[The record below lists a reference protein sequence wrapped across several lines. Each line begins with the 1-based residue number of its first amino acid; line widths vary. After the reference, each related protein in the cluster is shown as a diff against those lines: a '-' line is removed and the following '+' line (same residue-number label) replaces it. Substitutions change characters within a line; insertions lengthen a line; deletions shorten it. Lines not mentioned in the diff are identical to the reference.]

1 MNKKFKFFLSSLF
14 LSILFFVILF
24 LPYGWHYLGVVLL
37 FVLTVL
43 VYWLALKVLRYKSFR
58 LKGMMVLL
66 PAGFVVGSSL
76 FLGLLYLS
84 LFFKVFLALFFG
96 VVIYVI
102 FLVENIFL
110 VAIGYKTVPLYRAA
124 YTVSLILLLLTAFFL
139 FDSVLS
145 FRVGCYFNAFSV
157 FLVSLAL
164 YAYQFWAITI
174 GLPDDGK
181 SKSLAYVWIPALLM
195 GELALVFSFWP
206 VGIFK
211 GSIYLVF
218 FIYIVS
224 GLLQAELR
232 GRLFKKTWLGL
243 VWVFVAVVLGILMAT
258 KWG

>member
-1 MNKKFKFFLSSLF
+1 VNKKFKFFLSSLF
-14 LSILFFVILF
+14 LSILFFAILF
-24 LPYGWHYLGVVLL
+24 LPYEWHYLGVVLL

-43 VYWLALKVLRYKSFR
+43 IYWLVFKVLRYKSWR

-66 PAGFVVGSSL
+66 PAGFVVG
-76 FLGLLYLS
+76 LS
-84 LFFKVFLALFFG
+84 LFAGLLSFSLLSRMLLSLFFG
-96 VVIYVI
+96 VVLYVV

-110 VAIGYKTVPLYRAA
+110 VAIGYKTVPLYRSA
-124 YTVSLILLLLTAFFL
+124 YTVSLMLLLLTAFFL

-145 FRVGCYFNAFSV
+145 FRMEYYFNVLFV

-174 GLPDDGK
+174 ELSDDGK
-181 SKSLAYVWIPALLM
+181 NKSLAYVWVPALLM

-218 FIYIVS
+218 FIYIIS

-243 VWVFVAVVLGILMAT
+243 AWVFVAVVLGILVAT